1 MWVSYNL
8 KLSRPVI
15 LCMNNPEIF
24 TPEDE
29 ERKRELIEL
38 VASGENEERK
48 RELIELVASGEAV
61 LMVGAGSSA
70 RVGYVTWDGLLEK
83 LEDLADQCD
92 SSFEKDEEKRVSFE
106 KDEEK
111 RVRKPLEYAED
122 IKSYIREKAGDLGR
136 YYNLLDDLFKPES
149 PAYDEFHR
157 LLVDLPFRGI
167 LTTNYDTVLEEA
179 LLGRKIEAER
189 EGRQIRPIDVM
200 PLVIGP
206 DTPRFIHEFLLAR
219 NNDPHIPQR
228 IAHLHG
234 LYRYRESIILS
245 TNDYIKA
252 YGQYVAEDNE
262 TESNDEVNTRDVWTL
277 HRKLLWAVL
286 ATRRVVFVGFS
297 MEDPYFNKM
306 LEIVSA
312 DLWGWNKSIHF
323 AIMGI
328 SAKDKENIQNSK
340 DKAER
345 LKSKYGI
352 DTVFYEILENE
363 VPEKKHKLL
372 ESLFADIV
380 EQCESRKQPVEEIQD
395 LPSDRDRSEGEESE
409 TVSNGSRGILD
420 WLKREGQRMIRRIG
434 DED

>member
-1 MWVSYNL
+1 MWVRYNL
-8 KLSRPVI
+8 KLGKPVI

-38 VASGENEERK
+38 VASGEAI
-48 RELIELVASGEAV
+48 LI
-61 LMVGAGSSA
+61 VGAGSSA
-70 RVGYVTWDGLLEK
+70 RVDYVTWDGLLEK
-83 LEDLADQCD
+83 LEDLANECGEDLDQT
-92 SSFEKDEEKRVSFE
+92 
-106 KDEEK
+106 
-111 RVRKPLEYAED
+111 RKGDALAYAED
-122 IKSYIREKAGDLGR
+122 IKSYIEKTDDIGKYYDLL
-136 YYNLLDDLFKPES
+136 YELFRPN
-149 PAYDEFHR
+149 AQGYDEFHR

-167 LTTNYDTVLEEA
+167 LTTNYDTVLEAA
-179 LLGRKIEAER
+179 LSGKKIEAQL
-189 EGRQIRPIDVM
+189 EGKEIPPIDES
-200 PLVIGP
+200 PLVIGQ
-206 DTPRFIHEFLLAR
+206 DAPRLIHEFLLAR
-219 NNDPHIPQR
+219 SNDPHIPQR

-234 LYRYRESIILS
+234 IYRYRESIILS
-245 TNDYIKA
+245 ANDYIKN
-252 YGQYVAEDNE
+252 YGLRVERTSEDKG
-262 TESNDEVNTRDVWTL
+262 DEDRWTL

-340 DKAER
+340 DKADR

-352 DTVFYEILENE
+352 DTVFYEVFEDE
-363 VPEKKHKLL
+363 VPEKKHELL

-380 EQCESRKQPVEEIQD
+380 RQCENRKHPVGEIQD
-395 LPSDRDRSEGEESE
+395 LSGDSDRSEGKESKS
-409 TVSNGSRGILD
+409 VSSGSRSILD
-420 WLKREGQRMIRRIG
+420 WLRREGQRMIRRIG

>member
-1 MWVSYNL
+1 
-8 KLSRPVI
+8 
-15 LCMNNPEIF
+15 MNNQEIF
-24 TPEDE
+24 TPEERDE
-29 ERKRELIEL
+29 NEDRKRELIDL
-38 VASGENEERK
+38 VTSGENEDRK
-48 RELIELVASGEAV
+48 RELIDLVASGEAV

-70 RVGYVTWDGLLEK
+70 RVRYVTWDGLLEE
-83 LEDLADQCD
+83 LESLACQCGCG
-92 SSFEKDEEKRVSFE
+92 FE

-122 IKSYIREKAGDLGR
+122 IKSHICEKEGGLGR
-136 YYNLLDDLFKPES
+136 YYNLLDDLFKPKS
-149 PAYDEFHR
+149 PAYDKFHR
-157 LLVDLPFRGI
+157 MLVDLPFRGI

-206 DTPRFIHEFLLAR
+206 DTPRLIHEFLLAR

-245 TNDYIKA
+245 TNDYIEA
-252 YGQYVAEDNE
+252 YGEYVAEDNE
-262 TESNDEVNTRDVWTL
+262 TENIEAEGKDEVNTRVVWTL

-306 LEIVSA
+306 LDIVST

-323 AIMGI
+323 AVMGI
-328 SAKDKENIQNSK
+328 SNKNIKDSK
-340 DKAER
+340 DRANT
-345 LKSKYGI
+345 LKDEYGVDI
-352 DTVFYEILENE
+352 VFYEILENE

-380 EQCESRKQPVEEIQD
+380 KQCESGKRPIDEIQD
-395 LPSDRDRSEGEESE
+395 LPSDTDRSEGEESE
-409 TVSNGSRGILD
+409 DVSSESRSILD
-420 WLKREGQRMIRRIG
+420 WLRREGQRIIRRIG